1 MHKEKKNNLIF
12 WIISIIGLLLL
23 TWGMISL
30 ARKNDNNPYINNAD
44 INIKDTDW
52 VKGNPEAG
60 ATLLEVSD
68 FQCPACGYYY
78 SIIKQLEVEFGSQL
92 RLVFRNFPLTQLH
105 PNAEI
110 AAYAAGAAGQ
120 QDKFWEMYD
129 LLFDNQPVWASS
141 ENPEE
146 IFLTYA
152 TTLELD
158 LEKFQAD
165 IKSDVVKNKVAE
177 DVVDARRNNLNS
189 TPTFF
194 LNGVKI
200 DNPKSYDKFREE
212 IYRALGY
219 FD

>member
-30 ARKNDNNPYINNAD
+30 ARNNDNAPHDTNNE
-44 INIKDTDW
+44 IKANDW

-60 ATLLEVSD
+60 ATIIEYSD
-68 FQCPACGYYY
+68 FQCPACALYYGL
-78 SIIKQLEVEFGSQL
+78 IKQLEIEFGSQL
-92 RLVFRNFPLTQLH
+92 RLVFRNFPLTPLH

-110 AAYAAGAAGQ
+110 AAYAAEAVGQ
-120 QDKFWEMYD
+120 QNKFWEMHD
-129 LLFDNQPVWASS
+129 LLFDNQPIWASS

-146 IFLTYA
+146 IFLNFA
-152 TTLELD
+152 TTLNLD
-158 LEKFQAD
+158 LEKFQSD
-165 IKSDVVKNKVAE
+165 IKSDVVKDKVAE
-177 DVVDARRNNLNS
+177 DIISARQNNLNS

-194 LNGVKI
+194 INGVQI

-212 IYRALGY
+212 IYRELGY